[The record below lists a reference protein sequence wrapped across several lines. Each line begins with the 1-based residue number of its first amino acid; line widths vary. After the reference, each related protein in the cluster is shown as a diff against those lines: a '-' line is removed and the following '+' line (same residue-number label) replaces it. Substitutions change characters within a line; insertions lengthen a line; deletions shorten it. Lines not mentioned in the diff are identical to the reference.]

1 MPPFLRSDLNS
12 LASPNALI
20 PIATPS
26 RAGPATTPAFLS
38 KDLSPALEASGVT
51 SGVV

>member
-1 MPPFLRSDLNS
+1 MPPFLSSYFNS
-12 LASPNALI
+12 LASPNDAI

-26 RAGPATTPAFLS
+26 SAGPATTPAFLS
-38 KDLSPALEASGVT
+38 KDLSPALDARGVT